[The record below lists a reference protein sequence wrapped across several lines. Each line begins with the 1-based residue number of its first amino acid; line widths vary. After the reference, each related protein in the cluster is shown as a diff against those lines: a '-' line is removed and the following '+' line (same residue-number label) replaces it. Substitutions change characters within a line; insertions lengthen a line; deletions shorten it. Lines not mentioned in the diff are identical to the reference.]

1 MEDKDNSYNFCH
13 LCGKEIDLQSLV
25 VITKCRHLYHLKCI
39 CKMKNYHKNNL
50 REFKCIKCN
59 IK

>member
-1 MEDKDNSYNFCH
+1 MEDKDNSYNICH

-25 VITKCRHLYHLKCI
+25 VITKCIYKI
-39 CKMKNYHKNNL
+39 KNYHKNNL
-50 REFKCIKCN
+50 RYFKCIKCN

>member
-1 MEDKDNSYNFCH
+1 MEDKDNLYNICH
-13 LCGKEIDLQSLV
+13 LCGKEIGLQSLV

-39 CKMKNYHKNNL
+39 CKIKNYNKNNL
-50 REFKCIKCN
+50 RYFKCIKYN